1 MKNLYYKRIYM
12 DMGDGQS
19 VQNWGTQIVY
29 CPEEP
34 KDTLEEIRYEKLIAG
49 ISNGYINGTIY
60 YKLFKSNQVKYIAID
75 NMQFWNAQKYDPNKI
90 NYPIYRITKYS
101 PLDHTISFKEL
112 SEELSAEDFIRWM
125 KDNEMNTCPIMK

>member
-29 CPEEP
+29 SSEEL

-49 ISNGYINGTIY
+49 ISNGYINGAIY
-60 YKLFKSNQVKYIAID
+60 YKFFKSNQVKYVAIE
-75 NMQFWNAQKYDPNKI
+75 NMQFWDAQKYDPNKI

-125 KDNEMNTCPIMK
+125 KDNGMNTCPIMK